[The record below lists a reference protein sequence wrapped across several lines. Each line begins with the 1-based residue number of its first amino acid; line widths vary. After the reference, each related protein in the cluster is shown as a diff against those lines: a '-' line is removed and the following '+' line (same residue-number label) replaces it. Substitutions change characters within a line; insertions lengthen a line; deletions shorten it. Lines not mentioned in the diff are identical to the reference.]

1 MDYDLNGLNPRDFE
15 HLVQALGIKA
25 IAAGLTPFGDGP
37 DGGREASYIG
47 KMVYPSA
54 ADPWNGYLVVQAKF
68 LKKPT
73 GVPAK
78 DGAWVLKQLKSDLA
92 KFEDDERN
100 LARPDYYLLATNA
113 TLTPVSEVGFKDR
126 VTSVLEQFKEKGLKS
141 FDIWDYDKICR
152 LLDGYPEIY
161 RHYAG
166 FITAGDV
173 LTKVMTVLEGQLPD
187 FGDVMSLFLQKE
199 LRHEQF
205 VKLEQAGHT
214 IDQKTSL
221 ANVFVDLPASDHPIS
236 NINVLTEP
244 GIVEQVLQTG
254 GNILRPSLCV
264 VEDADADLDTDTKKR
279 SNLGRYVIVG
289 GPGQGKS
296 TVGQFLCQMYRA
308 AILQDCPAHTIAPEV
323 RSVLNQ
329 IERQCMQDGVELPS
343 ARRFPVRIILDQF
356 ATDLANGEVNSLL
369 AFILKQ
375 IVVASQHSCSADD
388 LRRWLKFYPWLIV
401 LDGLDEVPATSNRNQ
416 VLEAAT
422 EFFSQAAVLDADVL
436 VVATTRPQGYNDEFS
451 PRFYTHRYLSPLSEE
466 RALHYAERLTQSR
479 YAAEPLRKAKIL
491 RRLRAALE
499 QETTARLMQ
508 TPLQVTIMATL
519 VDQIGQPPQ
528 ERWRLFQ
535 QYYEVIYRR
544 ETERDIPASRILQQ
558 RKADVNA
565 IHNRV
570 GLLLQTETELAGN
583 SDAQLTSSRF
593 RKLVR
598 TRVAEEG
605 YEGEELE
612 LRVEEMT
619 QAALHRLVFLV
630 GTESD
635 RIGFEIRSLQEFTA
649 AEALMEAGDSR
660 VRARLETIAP
670 NSHWR
675 NVFLFA
681 AGKCFSERQFLRDM
695 VIGICDQLNDLEN
708 DKLSGATL
716 AGSRLALDILQDGVA
731 QEQPNFARALAR
743 HAFKLLNVR
752 DDEANTDMVA
762 VFASTLEKVFREQL
776 SDAIADSV
784 MLSESV
790 WTVLSQLAA
799 KGVIWA
805 EELLDSNWPAPREV
819 QLRILRN
826 TIQERDEWLRQKIK
840 EMLPPETPQEI
851 PFLRLYP
858 NSTQDEVATW
868 VSLTREIRTPKQMFA
883 QVADEK
889 NHIVFSGF
897 RFGFKSLTNPSL
909 KEFSNFELPSPGW
922 AICSSAIRFEQE
934 PSASTLAREL
944 RVLSKFWDP
953 SRKPSM
959 FSLAWPLHAC
969 LSGCTTSAD
978 LIALAEK
985 AEAGKLGQMSD
996 WIEAEQRWTTSG
1008 LSEADIRYMAND
1020 NMWPY
1025 DERIASIGFAGWDF
1039 QSHLGVRRRTEAGS
1053 WTKLFELQQSLESGK
1068 MKVTLSR
1075 ILYQSL
1081 LRVDKSQEGIVLTP
1095 EQFLSLCRNQERLFL
1110 SAGLFAALKLPEI
1123 LDEDWINAFEWIGD
1137 HGKYA
1142 FGGTLMLKGISQLIA
1157 AFEKD
1162 RTRHGLLKAI
1172 GAFALLGSDCNSAS
1186 NYLDLPLDSPEL
1198 KRAALLVQ
1206 TSKGGW
1212 SETQAK
1218 EMVWLG
1224 YSLPEDLSTSFH
1236 MVRTLE
1242 NHSDSIPHA
1251 ERTTLALA
1259 LNDKVIKH
1267 EQQTYMRNALKKL
1280 IQSRPTGLNDPTVW
1294 DNLGLPP
1301 KP

>member
-15 HLVQALGIKA
+15 HLVQAIGIKA

-37 DGGREASYIG
+37 DGGREASYAG
-47 KMVYPSA
+47 KMEYPSA

-100 LARPDYYLLATNA
+100 LARPDYYLLATNVA
-113 TLTPVSEVGFKDR
+113 LTPVSEIGSKHR
-126 VTSVLEQFKEKGLKS
+126 VIATLEQFKGKGLKS

-221 ANVFVDLPASDHPIS
+221 ANVFVDLPASEHPTS
-236 NINVLTEP
+236 DPNIELEDP
-244 GIVEQVLQTG
+244 EIVEQVLETG
-254 GNILRPSLCV
+254 GNILRPSLYIFDDS
-264 VEDADADLDTDTKKR
+264 ERDMDTQNN

-329 IERQCMQDGVELPS
+329 IEKQCIEDGIELPS
-343 ARRFPVRIILDQF
+343 ARRFPVRIILDEF
-356 ATDLANGEVNSLL
+356 ATDLANGEVSSLL

-375 IVVASQHSCSADD
+375 IVIASQHSCSPDD

-416 VLEAAT
+416 VLEATT

-466 RALHYAERLTQSR
+466 RALHYAERLTKSR
-479 YAAEPLRKAKIL
+479 YAAEPARKAKIL

-499 QETTARLMQ
+499 QETTARLMR

-598 TRVAEEG
+598 TRIAEEG

-649 AEALMEAGDSR
+649 AEALMEAGDSQ
-660 VRARLETIAP
+660 VRARLEAIAP

-695 VIGICDQLNDLEN
+695 IIGICDQLNDLEN

-743 HAFKLLNVR
+743 HAFKLLILQ
-752 DDEANTDMVA
+752 DDEVNGGLVTIYSSA
-762 VFASTLEKVFREQL
+762 LEKLFREQL
-776 SDAIADSV
+776 SDALAESV
-784 MLSESV
+784 IPPESV
-790 WTVLSQLAA
+790 WTVLMQLAA
-799 KGVIWA
+799 KGIIWA
-805 EELLDSNWPAPREV
+805 KESLDDNWPTDREV
-819 QLRILRN
+819 QLTLLRK
-826 TIQERDEWLRQKIK
+826 TTDEANDWARQKITK
-840 EMLPPETPQEI
+840 LLPPVAPQEI
-851 PFLRLYP
+851 PFLLLY
-858 NSTQDEVATW
+858 SSLTQDELTTWATFIRQ
-868 VSLTREIRTPKQMFA
+868 VRGPKRTFAHLTVEG
-883 QVADEK
+883 
-889 NHIVFSGF
+889 NHLTHGGV
-897 RFGFKSLTNPSL
+897 RFGFKSLANPSL
-909 KEFSNFELPSPGW
+909 KEFSQLDLSLPGW
-922 AICSSAIRFEQE
+922 ALVSSAIRFEEE
-934 PSASTLAREL
+934 PSAATLAREL
-944 RVLSKFWDP
+944 RALSEFWEPNWKTHRFKF
-953 SRKPSM
+953 
-959 FSLAWPLHAC
+959 AWPFQVC
-969 LSGCTTSAD
+969 LASCTNPAD
-978 LIALAEK
+978 LTDLAK
-985 AEAGKLGQMSD
+985 RAEAGMLGQMSD
-996 WIEAEQRWTTSG
+996 WIEAEQRWVTSG
-1008 LSEADIRYMAND
+1008 ISEADIRYMVD
-1020 NMWPY
+1020 DKVWPY
-1025 DERIASIGFAGWDF
+1025 DERIATIGFAEWDF
-1039 QSHLGVRRRTEAGS
+1039 QPPMNRLESAV
-1053 WTKLFELQQSLESGK
+1053 WNKLFELHESLVSGK

-1081 LRVDKSQEGIVLTP
+1081 LRIEKSQEQIELTP
-1095 EQFLSLCRNQERLFL
+1095 DQFLRLCKDQERLFL
-1110 SAGLFAALKLPEI
+1110 SPKPFEALKLPEV
-1123 LDEDWINAFEWIGD
+1123 LDEHWITAFEWAGD
-1137 HGKYA
+1137 NGRYAYGGKQR
-1142 FGGTLMLKGISQLIA
+1142 LPLISQLIA
-1157 AFEKD
+1157 AFE
-1162 RTRHGLLKAI
+1162 RNRRRYGLLKII
-1172 GAFALLGSDCNSAS
+1172 GAFAISGSDCRSAS
-1186 NYLDLPLDSPEL
+1186 NYLDVTLSSPEL

-1212 SETQAK
+1212 SESEAR
-1218 EMVWLG
+1218 EMAGLA
-1224 YSLPEDLSTSFH
+1224 YSLQKDLSTVFY

-1242 NHSDSIPHA
+1242 NQSDLISHA
-1251 ERTTLALA
+1251 ERTSLALA
-1259 LNDKVIKH
+1259 LNDQAIRH
-1267 EQQTYMRNALKKL
+1267 EKERHTRNVLNKL
-1280 IQSRPTGLNDPTVW
+1280 IQSRPTGLNDDDLW
-1294 DNLGLPP
+1294 NRLGLPP
-1301 KP
+1301 MPRLGS